1 MLKYFLS
8 RNSILKI
15 RISSFLF
22 LGSICFLFLFV
33 RYVGAESVSDITTSS
48 FSQNIILSPSD
59 PDTVINSLDEVDSDG
74 DGYSDVEEIKHNYSP
89 YNSKAVKLDKNDADK
104 DGLNDSLELK
114 FKTDPLNP
122 DTDSDGYKD
131 GEEVDWGYNPLSSST
146 KKLSQQIIINLKT
159 QKLKYL
165 VSGQVLKE
173 FSVSSGKASMKTPTG
188 NFKVINKSKKAW
200 SSTYK
205 LWMPYWLGFST
216 GSYGIH
222 ELPVWPNG
230 YREGESHLGKP
241 VSHGCVRLGI
251 GAAQYIYER
260 VGVGTNILIN

>member
-8 RNSILKI
+8 NYFMNR
-15 RISSFLF
+15 R
-22 LGSICFLFLFV
+22 
-33 RYVGAESVSDITTSS
+33 
-48 FSQNIILSPSD
+48 
-59 PDTVINSLDEVDSDG
+59 INSLLFLVCIFSSFVFAKITRAEIITDAATKSKNQYIVYSVTDQNLGATSSDEIDTDG
-74 DGYSDVEEIKHNYSP
+74 DGYSDQKEIKNNYSP

-122 DTDSDGYKD
+122 DSDSDGYKD
-131 GEEVDWGYNPLSSST
+131 GEEVYWGYNPLSSST
-146 KKLSQQIIINLKT
+146 KKLSPQIIINLKT

-173 FSVSSGKASMKTPTG
+173 FLISSGKASMKTPTG
-188 NFKVINKSKKAW
+188 SFKVINKSKKAW
-200 SSTYK
+200 SSAYK

-230 YREGESHLGKP
+230 YREGENHLGKP

-260 VGVGTNILIN
+260 VGVGTSILIN

>member
-8 RNSILKI
+8 RNFIRKK
-15 RISSFLF
+15 RISFFLF
-22 LGSICFLFLFV
+22 LGIILLFSLFV
-33 RYVGAESVSDITTSS
+33 KNTGAEFISDIATGSS
-48 FSQNIILSPSD
+48 TQDIIMLSPSSD
-59 PDTVINSLDEVDSDG
+59 AAIDVDSDG

-89 YNSKAVKLDKNDADK
+89 YNNKAVKLDKNDADQ

-122 DTDSDGYKD
+122 DSDSDGHKD
-131 GEEVDWGYNPLSSST
+131 GEEIDWGYNPLSSST

-173 FSVSSGKASMKTPTG
+173 FMVSSGKASMKTPTG

-200 SSTYK
+200 SSTYR

-230 YREGESHLGKP
+230 YREGANHLGKP

-260 VGVGTNILIN
+260 VSVGTNILIQ